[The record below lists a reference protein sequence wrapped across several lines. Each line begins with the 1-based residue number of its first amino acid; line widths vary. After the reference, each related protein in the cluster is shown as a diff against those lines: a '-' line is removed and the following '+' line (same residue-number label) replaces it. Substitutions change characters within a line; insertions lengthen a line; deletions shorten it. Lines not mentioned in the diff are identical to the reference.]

1 MVAEDLTHVGFADSS
16 GAAHAALLCIPTA
29 AEIYPLIYEPM
40 YRDAELAAHLLPLEM
55 AYLVETIDDTPVSFE
70 RMQALF
76 TDDAVAF
83 RTLLATRNR
92 LYETVASEGRIRF
105 GCPHC
110 PEGTASFD
118 LLSLTFALNAPPW
131 PITDRNRIFLE
142 YPALASDLQPGRR
155 PQGVPTAAHIGVE
168 TPSAA
173 LGLVSPILTGTLH
186 TIVQGEEERARE
198 LWEVPFTDPPPGREM
213 WTYERPGFQAA
224 LRLCLALRQP
234 GSNLDEGMTPE
245 IFEKMPVPDFFFL
258 DNIYYLTHY
267 VDVEDAERVRCTC
280 GACGGMFLPV
290 L

>member
-1 MVAEDLTHVGFADSS
+1 MS
-16 GAAHAALLCIPTA
+16 LCIPAA

-55 AYLVETIDDTPVSFE
+55 AYLVATLDGTPATFE
-70 RMQALF
+70 SMQALF
-76 TDDAVAF
+76 IDDTVAF
-83 RTLLATRNR
+83 RTLLAMRNR
-92 LYETVASEGRIRF
+92 LYETIASEGRIRF

-110 PEGTASFD
+110 REGEVSFD
-118 LLSLTFALNAPPW
+118 LLSLTLALNAAPW

-142 YPALASDLQPGRR
+142 YPALASDLLPGRR
-155 PQGVPTAAHIGVE
+155 PGDVAVAAYLKVE
-168 TPSAA
+168 TPSGT
-173 LGLVSPILTGTLH
+173 LGLASPILRGTLH

-198 LWEVPFTDPPPGREM
+198 LWEAPFNDPPPGREM

-224 LRLCLALRQP
+224 LRLCLALRKA
-234 GSNLDEGMTPE
+234 GSDLEEAGITPE

-267 VDVEDAERVRCTC
+267 VDVDDAADRIQCRCEEC
-280 GACGGMFLPV
+280 AGAFLPV